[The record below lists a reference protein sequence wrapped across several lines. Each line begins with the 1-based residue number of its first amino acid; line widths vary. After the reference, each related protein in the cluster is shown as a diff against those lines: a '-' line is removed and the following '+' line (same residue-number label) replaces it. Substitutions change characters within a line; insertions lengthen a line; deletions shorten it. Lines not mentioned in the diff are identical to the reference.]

1 MTEYNK
7 VKVNS
12 PFSLYGKNGARRI
25 LMNELTT
32 SIDETIKTK
41 IYTIRGLQVMLD
53 RDLAELYGVET
64 KVFNQAVKRNED
76 RFPSSFMF
84 QLSEEE
90 YQNLRSQFVTSSSS
104 DSLRFQIGTIDDEES
119 LRSQIVTLENGRGK
133 HRKYLPYV
141 FTEQGVA
148 MLSAVLRSHSAVQ
161 MSIHIINAFV
171 EMRKFISNN
180 ALIFQR
186 LDSLEQKQFK
196 TDDKVEA
203 ILNAIEDKSIKPKQ
217 GIFYDG
223 QVYDAYVFISD
234 LIKSADESIVLIDNY
249 IDDTVLTL
257 LSKREAK
264 VKATIYTKNI
274 TKQLE
279 LDLQKHN
286 AQYPTIELKKF
297 DSSHDRFLIID
308 AKKVY
313 HVGASLKDL
322 GKKWFA
328 FSKFDVGALD
338 ILGRL
343 K

>member
-1 MTEYNK
+1 
-7 VKVNS
+7 
-12 PFSLYGKNGARRI
+12 
-25 LMNELTT
+25 MNEPAA
-32 SIDETIKTK
+32 SIDDSIKTK
-41 IYTIRGLQVMLD
+41 IYTIRGMQVMLD
-53 RDLAELYGVET
+53 SDLAELYGVES
-64 KVFNQAVKRNED
+64 KRLNEQVKRNSD
-76 RFPSSFMF
+76 RFPPNFMF
-84 QLSEEE
+84 QLTEDE
-90 YQNLRSQFVTSSSS
+90 YQNLRFHFGTSSE
-104 DSLRFQIGTIDDEES
+104 DDS
-119 LRSQIVTLENGRGK
+119 LRSQFATSSLVSQNVTPNQHGGR
-133 HRKYLPYV
+133 RYLPYV

-148 MLSAVLRSHSAVQ
+148 MLSAVLRSQTAIQ

-196 TDDKVEA
+196 TDNKIEA
-203 ILNAIEDKSIKPKQ
+203 ILSAIEEKSIKPKQ

-223 QVYDAYVFISD
+223 QVYDAYIFVSD
-234 LIKSADESIVLIDNY
+234 LIKSANESIVLVDNY

-286 AQYPTIELKKF
+286 AQYSDIELKKF

-308 AKKVY
+308 SKEVY
-313 HVGASLKDL
+313 HIGASLKDL

>member
-1 MTEYNK
+1 
-7 VKVNS
+7 
-12 PFSLYGKNGARRI
+12 
-25 LMNELTT
+25 MNELTA
-32 SIDETIKTK
+32 SIDEGIKTK
-41 IYTIRGLQVMLD
+41 IHTIRGMQVMLD
-53 RDLAELYGVET
+53 SDLAELYGVET
-64 KVFNQAVKRNED
+64 KNLNRAVNRNSD
-76 RFPSSFMF
+76 RFPPNFMF
-84 QLSEEE
+84 QLTEDE
-90 YQNLRSQFVTSSSS
+90 YQNLRFQFGTSSSS
-104 DSLRFQIGTIDDEES
+104 GSLRFQIGTLDEQDS
-119 LRSQIVTLENGRGK
+119 LRSQNATIEHGGR
-133 HRKYLPYV
+133 RYLPYV

-148 MLSAVLRSHSAVQ
+148 MLSAVLRSQTAIQ

-171 EMRKFISNN
+171 EMRRFISNN

-223 QVYDAYVFISD
+223 QVYDAYIFVSD
-234 LIKSADESIVLIDNY
+234 LIKSAKESIVLIDNY
-249 IDDTVLTL
+249 VDDTVLTL
-257 LSKREAK
+257 LSKREPN

-274 TKQLE
+274 IKQLE

-286 AQYPTIELKKF
+286 AQYPKIELKKF

-308 AKKVY
+308 AEEVY
-313 HVGASLKDL
+313 HIGASLKDL

-328 FSKFDVGALD
+328 FSKFDVGALE